1 MLVKRVPIWKKFL
14 FNIHL
19 SFANKTIEPFI
30 AKNEIDDNFNI
41 VEQAK
46 IRNTNQTTNEK
57 IHIL

>member
-1 MLVKRVPIWKKFL
+1 MLVKRVPISKKFL

-19 SFANKTIEPFI
+19 SFANKTTEPFI